1 MDEMHTRTRQNE
13 ETRNERRAQN
23 GIDEVKVSYI
33 AIIGKCYIWGITNSP
48 LLRKDLVPRSRTGRR
63 KGTRNEGDL
72 LVPT

>member
-33 AIIGKCYIWGITNSP
+33 AIIGKCYIWGITVADTLARLP
-48 LLRKDLVPRSRTGRR
+48 LEGYRDTRR
-63 KGTRNEGDL
+63 VHGSKWRER
-72 LVPT
+72 V